1 MQTEHKAYF
10 DALEQHPMELVG
22 QEVPAIGREGTMRLG
37 SVAEARE
44 WQDAIK
50 HVLVRE
56 VRSRASKA
64 MDENRDFLTT
74 VHASISLF
82 QDNPDLVP
90 GAAGFDRELADRLVK
105 LVEPYEVRVEG
116 KLQGYTIPVQPIV
129 NQLRAQVVQERAA
142 AASSAAAAGGDSTT
156 PPAATATK
164 TATKTAATPPAE
176 QPQAGIV
183 SKAGGGGDAA
193 EDFSTLF
200 GTIGL
205 PNLQI

>member
-22 QEVPAIGREGTMRLG
+22 QQVPAVRGEGTVTLN
-37 SVAEARE
+37 SVADARE

-64 MDENRDFLTT
+64 MDENKDFLTT
-74 VHASISLF
+74 VHSSISLF
-82 QDNPDLVP
+82 QDNADLVP
-90 GAAGFDRELADRLVK
+90 GAEGFDLELANRFVT
-105 LVEPYEVRVEG
+105 LVEPYELRVDG

-129 NQLRAQVVQERAA
+129 DQLRAQVARERAA
-142 AASSAAAAGGDSTT
+142 AASSAAAAGGGPSTPPPAAQPT
-156 PPAATATK
+156 PPA
-164 TATKTAATPPAE
+164 PVDP
-176 QPQAGIV
+176 PQAGIT
-183 SKAGGGGDAA
+183 SKAGGGASGK

-200 GTIGL
+200 GTINPAL
-205 PNLQI
+205 RDLQI